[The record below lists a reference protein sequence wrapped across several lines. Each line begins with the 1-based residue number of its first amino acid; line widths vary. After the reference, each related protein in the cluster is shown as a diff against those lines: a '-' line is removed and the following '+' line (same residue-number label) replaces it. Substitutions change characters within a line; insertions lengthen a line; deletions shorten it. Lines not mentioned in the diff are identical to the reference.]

1 MNKPYII
8 VVGGVS
14 GSGKTTVSKHLSSK
28 LGNAKAIFFDDYD
41 FDGPSNIIDWV
52 ERGADYDE
60 WDLDLLL
67 KDLEVFRSDSVRY
80 IVIDFPFAYQHAQI
94 KEWINFAVFIDTPLD
109 IAYARRLVRDFQ
121 DSTAKNIL
129 LDAKNYLSTGRNGYL
144 EMLQSI
150 KPSSDLVIDGTL
162 PVSKITDIILKTMS
176 KSYS

>member
-121 DSTAKNIL
+121 DSTAKKISYWMQRTIFQLEEMATWKCYNPSNLHQTSL
-129 LDAKNYLSTGRNGYL
+129 LMEHYLYQRL
-144 EMLQSI
+144 LI
-150 KPSSDLVIDGTL
+150 
-162 PVSKITDIILKTMS
+162 
-176 KSYS
+176 